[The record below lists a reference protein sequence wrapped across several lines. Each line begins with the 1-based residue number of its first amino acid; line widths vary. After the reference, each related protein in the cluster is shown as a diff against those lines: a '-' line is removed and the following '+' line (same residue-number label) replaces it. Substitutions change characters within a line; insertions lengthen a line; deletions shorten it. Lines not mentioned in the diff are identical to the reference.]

1 MTEPRAAPLARGLK
15 ILGPSLCTAGI
26 FVRADTRW
34 RSRATRGLRDEGL
47 GLVRTIPDADEL
59 MSKGAAMTCD
69 EIVAQV
75 LQTLDA
81 VDES

>member
-1 MTEPRAAPLARGLK
+1 MAF
-15 ILGPSLCTAGI
+15 PSYQ
-26 FVRADTRW
+26 
-34 RSRATRGLRDEGL
+34 GLRDEGL
-47 GLVRTIPDADEL
+47 GLVRTIPDADAL